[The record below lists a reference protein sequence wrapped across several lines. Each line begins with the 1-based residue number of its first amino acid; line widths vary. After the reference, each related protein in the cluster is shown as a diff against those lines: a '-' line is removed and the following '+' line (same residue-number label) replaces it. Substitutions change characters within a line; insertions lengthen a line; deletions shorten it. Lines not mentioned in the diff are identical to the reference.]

1 VLDLRAMRR
10 QAETL
15 VHALE
20 TDRPVQDG

>member
-10 QAETL
+10 QAETV

-20 TDRPVQDG
+20 SDRPVQDG